1 MSQSSGSL
9 CVIFFL
15 IFHTEADAYSVC
27 ANAMLL
33 TRNSWPKRQVHQ
45 NFTTALYLPSIL
57 LLTRGDRS
65 EYWKYWKN
73 ENKDFLKMIVSSTT
87 ENFEI
92 GNSKTVNLKIVD
104 LKIEDLEAVNLKT
117 VNLKNQMNLNLTIV
131 NIEKCLKNLELWD
144 QVGEDLM
151 VD

>member
-1 MSQSSGSL
+1 M
-9 CVIFFL
+9 
-15 IFHTEADAYSVC
+15 
-27 ANAMLL
+27 
-33 TRNSWPKRQVHQ
+33 
-45 NFTTALYLPSIL
+45 